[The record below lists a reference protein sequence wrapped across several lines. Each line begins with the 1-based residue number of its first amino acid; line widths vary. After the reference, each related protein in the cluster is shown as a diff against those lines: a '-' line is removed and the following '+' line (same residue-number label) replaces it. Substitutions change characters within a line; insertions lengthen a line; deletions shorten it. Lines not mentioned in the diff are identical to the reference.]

1 MVVGNYL
8 NNMIRIFASWQ
19 DRIVLTPADEH
30 HLVRVLRVQPNEMIE
45 LLMPDGVYQGQVLST
60 FPLTIQRGARMDSD
74 HELPFRLTLIY
85 PVSKGERMDWVVQ
98 KATEL
103 GTSELIPCQSDRSVV
118 NWEEAQLANKFH
130 RYQKI
135 IAEATLQSKRERM
148 MEMHR
153 YLKLT
158 EAILLPF
165 THRFLASEIPTT
177 AITMLMDIPPFKPGD
192 HVALIV
198 GPEGGISLEDSTLA
212 IDHGYLPVSL
222 GNRTLRTE
230 TAVTVALGILANKG
244 NRS

>member
-1 MVVGNYL
+1 
-8 NNMIRIFASWQ
+8 MIRIFATWQ
-19 DRIVLTPADEH
+19 DRVILTAADEH
-30 HLVRVLRVQPNEMIE
+30 HLVRVLRAQANEAIE
-45 LLMPDGVYQGQVLST
+45 LLMSDGVYQGQVITTS
-60 FPLTIQRGARMDSD
+60 PLTIQRGERLDSD

-118 NWEEAQLANKFH
+118 SWEPTQLDHKFQ

-158 EAILLPF
+158 DAIRLPF
-165 THRFLASEIPTT
+165 SHRFLASEIASTT
-177 AITMLMDIPPFKPGD
+177 STMLMDIPHFKRGD

-198 GPEGGISLEDSTLA
+198 GPEGGISLADSTLA
-212 IDHGYLPVSL
+212 LAQGYLPVSL
-222 GNRTLRTE
+222 GKRTLRTE

-244 NRS
+244 SRS